1 MSNSFKK
8 IVNVCFYLPWEHQHV
23 QHYLVQ
29 AQPVPC
35 YDLHL
40 HALQL
45 NCVELELMFIIC
57 NYLYKMVAH

>member
-1 MSNSFKK
+1 M
-8 IVNVCFYLPWEHQHV
+8 NVCFYLPWAHQHV
-23 QHYLVQ
+23 QYYLVQ

-45 NCVELELMFIIC
+45 NCVELELMFIIF
-57 NYLYKMVAH
+57 NGL